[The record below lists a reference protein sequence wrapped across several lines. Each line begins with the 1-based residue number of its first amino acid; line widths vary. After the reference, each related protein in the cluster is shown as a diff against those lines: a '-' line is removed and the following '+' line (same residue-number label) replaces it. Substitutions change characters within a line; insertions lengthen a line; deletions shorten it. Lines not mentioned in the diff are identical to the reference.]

1 MVEAAGQLV
10 WPFRTRLDYAFTP
23 TQSSGAGRVIR
34 RSKSAASDPSAGS
47 AASSSA
53 GLWVS
58 TGQAWG
64 WPSSYPSALPR
75 TAIFGASGFTDV
87 SPVVTSPSRV
97 KATHLDR
104 TRVRKPYVPG
114 PTCLAVSLYL
124 VERYPSGREDV
135 RPAQVHFSEPALS
148 TLDPRACERV
158 PRVWMHKHMPVEG

>member
-1 MVEAAGQLV
+1 MSLYRAGM
-10 WPFRTRLDYAFTP
+10 RL
-23 TQSSGAGRVIR
+23 
-34 RSKSAASDPSAGS
+34 
-47 AASSSA
+47 
-53 GLWVS
+53 
-58 TGQAWG
+58 
-64 WPSSYPSALPR
+64 ALFLPLGVTSCR
-75 TAIFGASGFTDV
+75 HQGASGFTDV
-87 SPVVTSPSRV
+87 SPVVTSPLRV

-104 TRVRKPYVPG
+104 TRVRKPYIPG